1 MVSISGGELCFSE
14 AMKGHTS
21 QPNVLVY
28 VFIRELE
35 AINIQNY
42 YVKMCVNSCHVTDF
56 LVFS

>member
-1 MVSISGGELCFSE
+1 
-14 AMKGHTS
+14 MKSHTS

-28 VFIRELE
+28 VFIRKPE

-42 YVKMCVNSCHVTDF
+42 YVKMYVNSCHVTDF

>member
-1 MVSISGGELCFSE
+1 
-14 AMKGHTS
+14 MKGHTS

-35 AINIQNY
+35 VINIQNY